1 MSGPVHRISILYVDD
16 EEALLDIT
24 QISLEKNE
32 DFSVSTALSAND
44 ALRSMKDR
52 AFDIIVSDYQM
63 PGMDGIAFL
72 KAVREQFGDIPF
84 ILFTGRG
91 REEVVIEAIN
101 NGADFYLQKG
111 GDVRSQ
117 FAELSHKI
125 RQAVA
130 RRRAEHSLIES
141 EKRLADIIDFLPDA
155 TFAINREGIII
166 AWNRAIEEMTGC
178 PATAMLGKGDYEY
191 AIPFYGKRRPI
202 LIDLVLMPVDEVA
215 RFYTNIQREGNSLT
229 AETDLPHPKGSP
241 ITVLARAS
249 PLYNREGQVIG
260 AIEAIRDITGR
271 KKAEDELRSAY
282 EQITASEEEL
292 RGQLD
297 VLAESEKKI
306 RESEAR
312 LRYMIGFYEKT
323 RGPEPELLGYAVEG
337 AGAVTGSPLGYLAF
351 LSDDESE
358 LTMYAWSKTAMKECA
373 IRDKPITYETAKTG
387 LWGEAVRQ
395 RHAVITNDYAAPN
408 PAKKGYPAGHPEIV
422 RHMNV
427 PILEEGHIVLVA
439 GVANKPADY
448 TEGDVQ
454 ELSLLMQS
462 LWQVIKQRR
471 TEQALRKSEEKYRQ
485 LVENV
490 NSVILTR
497 DNKGAITFI
506 NGFGER
512 FFGYTLEELIGR
524 QVIGTI
530 VPPVESTGRDLIQH
544 IQEIS
549 ADPEKFRNNEN
560 ENIKKD
566 GSRIW
571 MKWTN
576 RAILDENGNPAGVL
590 SVGIDITEKKAA
602 ENALLESHERYQAL
616 FELGGEAIFLFD
628 KATGAI
634 LAANTGAA
642 EMYGYTRE
650 ELLHMR
656 NADLLAEPEQT
667 VQVTINPPPGS
678 EVIPLCYHRRKNGEV
693 FPVAIHGRV
702 FNWKGNN
709 VQVSAIQDITV
720 RQNTEK
726 ALIES
731 EQRYRVLAEHAFD
744 GVMVQDFSGT
754 ILYVNP
760 SIVSMFGFSG
770 AEEILGQNALSL
782 VAPESRTMVMRD
794 MQNVIAGRGGHIQKY
809 KAMKKDRTTILIESV
824 GTSITY
830 RGEAANIIALR
841 DITDRERVEDS
852 LRRAN
857 AKLSLLNSVTRHD
870 VNNQVHALLG
880 YIQLAEMQNTDPM
893 VTDFLNKA
901 EVAGSHITRQLDF
914 TRMYQDLGLKDPL
927 WQDLRRL
934 VDRAAPKTIEFIN
947 DSRNIEIFSDPML
960 ENVFVNLFDN
970 AIRHG
975 EHVTRIAIWC
985 MEAENGILI
994 VVEDNGAGVPLSLK
1008 TKIFDKGFGKHTGFG
1023 LFLAREVLAITG
1035 MSILETGVHGKGARF
1050 EIYVPNGTFRIVP
1063 DDPFAEKKIQ
1073 S

>member
-1 MSGPVHRISILYVDD
+1 MSSPVHRISILYVDD
-16 EEALLDIT
+16 EEALLDLT
-24 QISLEKNE
+24 RLSLEKDE
-32 DFSVSTALSAND
+32 EFSVRTALSASD
-44 ALRSMKDR
+44 ALRVMNEQ
-52 AFDIIVSDYQM
+52 AFDIVVSDYQM
-63 PGMDGIAFL
+63 PDMDGIEFL
-72 KAVREQFGDIPF
+72 KAVRERFGDVPF

-91 REEVVIEAIN
+91 REDVVIDAIN

-111 GDVRSQ
+111 GDIKSQ

-130 RRRAEHSLIES
+130 RRRAEHSLVES
-141 EKRLADIIDFLPDA
+141 EKRLSDIIDFLPDA
-155 TFAINREGIII
+155 TFAVNREGVII

-178 PATAMLGKGDYEY
+178 SAATMLGKSDHEY
-191 AIPFYGKRRPI
+191 ALPFYGKRRPI
-202 LIDLVLMPVDEVA
+202 LVDLVFAPDDMVA
-215 RFYTNIQREGNSLT
+215 RFYTNIQREGVSLT
-229 AETDLPHPKGSP
+229 AETDLPHPRGSP
-241 ITVLARAS
+241 ITVLAKAS
-249 PLYNREGQVIG
+249 PLYNREGQVTG

-292 RGQLD
+292 RGQLE
-297 VLAESEKKI
+297 VLADSEKKI

-312 LRYMIGFYEKT
+312 LRFMIGFYEKT
-323 RGPEPELLGYAVEG
+323 RGPEPELLGSAVEG

-351 LSDDESE
+351 LSDDESK

-395 RHAVITNDYAAPN
+395 RRAVITNNYAAPN

-427 PILEEGHIVLVA
+427 PVLDEGHIVLVA

-497 DNKGAITFI
+497 DNQGAITFI
-506 NGFGER
+506 NEFGER
-512 FFGYTLEELIGR
+512 FFGYTLDELIGR

-530 VPPVESTGRDLIQH
+530 VPPVESTGRDLVRH
-544 IQEIS
+544 IQDIS

-560 ENIKKD
+560 ENMKKD

-628 KATGAI
+628 KTSGTI

-642 EMYGYTRE
+642 DMYGYTRD
-650 ELLHMR
+650 ELLQLR
-656 NADLLAEPEQT
+656 YADLQAEPEQT

-693 FPVAIHGRV
+693 FPVAIYGRV

-754 ILYVNP
+754 ILYANP
-760 SIVSMFGFSG
+760 RIVSMFGFSG
-770 AEEILGQNALSL
+770 AEEILGQNALNL
-782 VAPESRTMVMRD
+782 VAAESRTMVMRD

-809 KAMKKDRTTILIESV
+809 KAIKKDRTTILIESV
-824 GTSITY
+824 GASIMY
-830 RGEAANIIALR
+830 RGEVANIIALR

-857 AKLSLLNSVTRHD
+857 TKLNLLNSVTRHD

-880 YIQLAEMQNTDPM
+880 YIQLAGMQNTDPM
-893 VTDFLNKA
+893 VADFLSKA
-901 EVAGSHITRQLDF
+901 EVAGSHITHQLDF
-914 TRMYQDLGLKDPL
+914 TRMYQDLGLKDPQ
-927 WQDLRRL
+927 WQDLRKL

-947 DSRNIEIFSDPML
+947 DSRNIEIFADPML

-1035 MSILETGVHGKGARF
+1035 ISILETGVHGKGARF
-1050 EIYVPNGTFRIVP
+1050 EIYVPNGTYRIVP
-1063 DDPFAEKKIQ
+1063 DDPFAE
-1073 S
+1073 